1 MLSVVLVVYKTDK
14 KKLEYIL
21 KQIEKKY
28 PIIIIDNSTNYNFS
42 NIKIS
47 KKTRIIRSGNVG
59 NGAGINLGIKHCK
72 TNYVLYTDL
81 DVILES
87 NFIHKFNKFLIK
99 NKDFAIIIPNNRNI
113 RSKKSLIER
122 YNEEGSVMLFN
133 KKILNNTGFFD
144 ENFFLYLDQR
154 LS

>member
-47 KKTRIIRSGNVG
+47 KKQE
-59 NGAGINLGIKHCK
+59 L
-72 TNYVLYTDL
+72 
-81 DVILES
+81 
-87 NFIHKFNKFLIK
+87 
-99 NKDFAIIIPNNRNI
+99 
-113 RSKKSLIER
+113 
-122 YNEEGSVMLFN
+122 
-133 KKILNNTGFFD
+133 
-144 ENFFLYLDQR
+144 
-154 LS
+154 